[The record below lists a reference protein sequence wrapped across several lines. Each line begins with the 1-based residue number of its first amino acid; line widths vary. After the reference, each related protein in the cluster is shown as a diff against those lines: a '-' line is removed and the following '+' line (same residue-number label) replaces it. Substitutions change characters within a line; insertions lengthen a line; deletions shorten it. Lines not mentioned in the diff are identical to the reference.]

1 MVPDDLSRENLL
13 SALDGARIAYFDG
26 RLPETA
32 LVIAQEVI
40 FICVSSSFLDT
51 SSIEPILILPFEL
64 V

>member
-1 MVPDDLSRENLL
+1 MVPDDLSQENLL
-13 SALDGARIAYFDG
+13 SALDDARIAYFDG

-40 FICVSSSFLDT
+40 FNSISSSFFDT
-51 SSIEPILILPFEL
+51 SSIELMLILPFEI